1 MHANHQRLEEAAE
14 VNAAEE
20 VVFVSDSDDDDV
32 EGCQPG
38 FVSTSEIELDNPSE
52 VKSVLD

>member
-20 VVFVSDSDDDDV
+20 VVFDSDSDDDV